1 MTRRAPG
8 RHAAIAGRWAQIT
21 HHDIPE
27 NRTGAQ
33 VVQSRHLVTSP
44 RSHDDS
50 PGPSG
55 PGAKDAAPPSVAAL
69 VFCASLVGGLGELA
83 LRTVLRSIAPRFDNS
98 FYLNPEAIWMG
109 GLANLPLF
117 ALVGTVAWGIA
128 RALRR
133 PRPWV
138 WALGAVAWLAA
149 MEWVLIS
156 RRIHLAA
163 QVIAAAGVATLV
175 VRAATA
181 MPHRMRALSRAGSV
195 VLALVAG
202 GGALALHWRTDRRER
217 AEVAALPAAPADAPN
232 VLLLILD
239 TVRASELSVYG
250 YDRRT
255 SPVLEQLAAR
265 GMRFDRAIATAPWTL
280 PSHASMFTG
289 RYPFEL
295 TVGYDTPL
303 SGEDPTLAGVLGATG
318 YRTGG
323 FVANTVYGS
332 YLHGL
337 NRGFQRYRDYP
348 LSVTEVLGASTL
360 NRLLFKVW
368 NAAMHEYAEPGVKD
382 ADRINAEF
390 LGWLDEVGGERPWFA
405 FLNYFDAHM
414 AYDPP
419 APYDRKFLD
428 REPPTRSIYG
438 ESRRQ
443 RSAEEVRGLQDA
455 YDGAIAYLDA
465 QLGELFGSLE
475 RRGQLQRT
483 AIIVTADHGEAFAE
497 HGFLDHA
504 ASLYLP
510 ELHVPLIIRLPGDEG
525 RGCVVKEWVT
535 LRDLAATIA
544 DLAPVPD
551 GSFPGTSLL
560 RHCRPATAPAPTET
574 PATAGSPVLSS
585 IDARTHLPAWYPAS
599 AGAMRSLHDGAFAY
613 IEREGGGAE
622 LYDVERDPRQQVNLA
637 GDARYAAERDR
648 LAGAL
653 RAALGPGAAA
663 R

>member
-1 MTRRAPG
+1 L
-8 RHAAIAGRWAQIT
+8 
-21 HHDIPE
+21 
-27 NRTGAQ
+27 GAQ
-33 VVQSRHLVTSP
+33 VVQSRFPVTTPSSDNAQDGPTGRNDEGTRPP
-44 RSHDDS
+44 RGPQGAAS
-50 PGPSG
+50 PSG
-55 PGAKDAAPPSVAAL
+55 HGSGAPPSVAAL
-69 VFCASLVGGLGELA
+69 VFCASLAGGLGELA

-117 ALVGTVAWGIA
+117 ALVGAAAWWTA
-128 RALRR
+128 RILDR

-138 WALGAVAWLAA
+138 WALGAVSWLAA
-149 MEWVLIS
+149 MEWALIS

-163 QVIAAAGVATLV
+163 QVIAAAGVATIV
-175 VRAATA
+175 VRAAAA
-181 MPHRMRALSRAGSV
+181 MPHRIRSLARAGSV
-195 VLALVAG
+195 LLALIAA
-202 GGALALHWRTDRRER
+202 GGALALHWRTDRLER
-217 AEVAALPAAPADAPN
+217 AQVAALPDAPANAPN

-250 YDRRT
+250 YGRRT
-255 SPVLEQLAAR
+255 TPVLEQLAAR

-295 TVGYDTPL
+295 TVGYDVPL
-303 SGEDPTLAGVLGATG
+303 TDEAPTLAGVLGAAG

-348 LSVTEVLGASTL
+348 LSVSEVLGASTL
-360 NRLLFKVW
+360 NRVLFKVW
-368 NAAMHEYAEPGVKD
+368 NAARHDYAEPGVKD
-382 ADRINAEF
+382 ADRINGEF
-390 LGWLDEVGGERPWFA
+390 LGWLDGVEARRPWFA
-405 FLNYFDAHM
+405 FLNYFDGHM

-419 APYDRKFLD
+419 APYDRTFLD

-438 ESRRQ
+438 ETRRQ
-443 RSAEEVRGLQDA
+443 RSADEVRGLQDA
-455 YDGAIAYLDA
+455 YDGAIAFLDA
-465 QLGELFGSLE
+465 QLGELFAELE
-475 RRGQLQRT
+475 RRGQLHRT

-497 HGFLDHA
+497 HGFLDHG

-510 ELHVPLIIRLPGDEG
+510 ELHVPLIVRLPGDEG

-544 DLAPVPD
+544 DIVPLE
-551 GSFPGTSLL
+551 GGRFPGTSLL
-560 RHCRPATAPAPTET
+560 RHCRAGAPVGGAAPAGE
-574 PATAGSPVLSS
+574 ASPVISS
-585 IDARTHLPAWYPAS
+585 IDARTHLPAWYPAAS
-599 AGAMRSLHDGAFAY
+599 GAMRSLHSGAFAY
-613 IEREGGGAE
+613 IEREAGAAE
-622 LYDVERDPRQQVNLA
+622 LYDVDQDPRQQVNLA
-637 GDARYAAERDR
+637 RDPRYAEDRER
-648 LAGAL
+648 LARAL
-653 RAALGPGAAA
+653 QAAHGVRSQG

>member
-1 MTRRAPG
+1 M
-8 RHAAIAGRWAQIT
+8 AAI
-21 HHDIPE
+21 
-27 NRTGAQ
+27 
-33 VVQSRHLVTSP
+33 
-44 RSHDDS
+44 
-50 PGPSG
+50 
-55 PGAKDAAPPSVAAL
+55 
-69 VFCASLVGGLGELA
+69 VFCASLAGGLGELA

-117 ALVGTVAWGIA
+117 AVAGAAAWWLA
-128 RALRR
+128 RALKR
-133 PRPWV
+133 PHPWV
-138 WALGAVAWLAA
+138 WALAAVAWLAA

-163 QVIAAAGVATLV
+163 QFIAAAGVATLV
-175 VRAATA
+175 VRTATA
-181 MPHRMRALSRAGSV
+181 MPHRMRTLTRVASV

-202 GGALALHWRTDRRER
+202 GGALLLHWRMDRAER
-217 AEVAALPAAPADAPN
+217 AEVAGLPAAPAGAPN

-250 YDRRT
+250 YGRPT
-255 SPVLEQLAAR
+255 SPVLEQLAGR
-265 GMRFDRAIATAPWTL
+265 GLRFDRAIATAPWTL

-303 SGEDPTLAGVLGATG
+303 SGDDPTLAGVLGGAG

-337 NRGFQRYRDYP
+337 DRGFQRYRDYP

-368 NAAMHEYAEPGVKD
+368 NAATHDYAEPGVKN

-390 LGWLDEVGGERPWFA
+390 LGWLDDAGTQRPWFA
-405 FLNYFDAHM
+405 FLNYFDGHM

-419 APYDRKFLD
+419 PPYDRKFLD

-438 ESRRQ
+438 ETRRQ

-465 QLGELFGSLE
+465 QLGVLFDALE
-475 RRGQLQRT
+475 RRGQLQNT

-497 HGFLDHA
+497 HGFLDHG

-510 ELHVPLIIRLPGDEG
+510 ELHVPLIIRLPGDER
-525 RGCVVKEWVT
+525 RGCVVREWVT

-544 DLAPVPD
+544 ELAP
-551 GSFPGTSLL
+551 GQAGRFPGASLL
-560 RHCRPATAPAPTET
+560 RHCGAGAAPSAATPAP
-574 PATAGSPVLSS
+574 SPVLSS

-599 AGAMRSLHDGAFAY
+599 TGAMRSLHDGAFAF
-613 IEREGGGAE
+613 IERDGGAVE
-622 LYDVERDPRQQVNLA
+622 LYDVDRDPRQQVNLA
-637 GDARYAAERDR
+637 NDPRHAADRDR
-648 LAGAL
+648 LAAAL
-653 RAALGPGAAA
+653 RAAFTPPAT

>member
-1 MTRRAPG
+1 MQSRSGVTTPYTDGDAPG
-8 RHAAIAGRWAQIT
+8 GDTPGRAGAAAPSIAAII
-21 HHDIPE
+21 
-27 NRTGAQ
+27 
-33 VVQSRHLVTSP
+33 
-44 RSHDDS
+44 
-50 PGPSG
+50 
-55 PGAKDAAPPSVAAL
+55 
-69 VFCASLVGGLGELA
+69 FCASLAGGLGELA

-117 ALVGTVAWGIA
+117 AVVGAAAWWLS
-128 RALRR
+128 RMLRR

-138 WALGAVAWLAA
+138 WALGAVSWLTA

-163 QVIAAAGVATLV
+163 QVIAAAGVATIV

-181 MPHRMRALSRAGSV
+181 MPHRMRMLTRVTSV
-195 VLALVAG
+195 LLALVAG
-202 GGALALHWRTDRRER
+202 GGALLLHWRGDRRER
-217 AEVAALPAAPADAPN
+217 AEVAGLPEATPGAPN

-250 YDRRT
+250 YSRRT

-303 SGEDPTLAGVLGATG
+303 STTDATLASVLGGAG

-348 LSVTEVLGASTL
+348 LSVTELLGASTL
-360 NRLLFKVW
+360 NRMLFKVW
-368 NAAMHEYAEPGVKD
+368 NAATHDYAEPGVKD

-390 LGWLDEVGGERPWFA
+390 LGWLDGMESRRPWFA
-405 FLNYFDAHM
+405 FLNFFDGHM

-419 APYDRKFLD
+419 APYDRQFLE

-443 RSAEEVRGLQDA
+443 RSADEVRGLQDA
-455 YDGAIAYLDA
+455 YDGAIAFLDA
-465 QLGELFGSLE
+465 QLGVLFESLE
-475 RRGQLQRT
+475 QRGQLQNT
-483 AIIVTADHGEAFAE
+483 AIIVTADHGEAFSE
-497 HGFLDHA
+497 HGFLDHG

-544 DLAPVPD
+544 DLSSVKA
-551 GSFPGTSLL
+551 GTFPGTSLL
-560 RHCRPATAPAPTET
+560 RHCRPGAEPQPA
-574 PATAGSPVLSS
+574 SPVLSS

-599 AGAMRSLHDGAFAY
+599 TGAMRSLHDGAFAY
-613 IEREGGGAE
+613 IEREGGAAE
-622 LYDVERDPRQQVNLA
+622 LYDVDQDPRQQVNLA
-637 GDARYAAERDR
+637 SDPRYAADRDR
-648 LAGAL
+648 LAAAL
-653 RAALGPGAAA
+653 RDAYGA
-663 R
+663 RSGSR

>member
-1 MTRRAPG
+1 MQSIGVVTTPISATAVTARSEPAGDATPAPSA
-8 RHAAIAGRWAQIT
+8 AAI
-21 HHDIPE
+21 
-27 NRTGAQ
+27 
-33 VVQSRHLVTSP
+33 
-44 RSHDDS
+44 
-50 PGPSG
+50 
-55 PGAKDAAPPSVAAL
+55 
-69 VFCASLVGGLGELA
+69 VFCASLAGGIGELA
-83 LRTVLRSIAPRFDNS
+83 LRTVLRSVAPRFDNS

-117 ALVGTVAWGIA
+117 AVVAAVA
-128 RALRR
+128 RGMARMLGR

-138 WALGAVAWLAA
+138 WVLGAMAWLAA
-149 MEWVLIS
+149 LEWVLIS

-163 QVIAAAGVATLV
+163 QVIAAAGVATIV
-175 VRAATA
+175 VRAAAA
-181 MPHRMRALSRAGSV
+181 MPHRMRALTRAGSV

-202 GGALALHWRTDRRER
+202 GGALFLHWRVGSRER
-217 AEVAALPAAPADAPN
+217 RAVASLPAAPAGAPN

-250 YDRRT
+250 YGRRT
-255 SPVLEQLAAR
+255 TPVLEQLAAR

-295 TVGYDTPL
+295 TVGYDVPL
-303 SGEDPTLAGVLGATG
+303 SDEYPTVAGVLARAG

-337 NRGFQRYRDYP
+337 HRGFQRYRDYP

-368 NAAMHEYAEPGVKD
+368 NVATHDYAEPGVKD

-390 LGWLDEVGGERPWFA
+390 LGWLDGVGTARPWFA
-405 FLNYFDAHM
+405 FLNYFDGHM

-438 ESRRQ
+438 EARRQ
-443 RSAEEVRGLQDA
+443 RSPEEVRGLQDA

-465 QLGELFGSLE
+465 QLGVLFEELE

-483 AIIVTADHGEAFAE
+483 VVIVTADHGEAFAE
-497 HGFLDHA
+497 HGFLDHG
-504 ASLYLP
+504 ASLYLS
-510 ELHVPLIIRLPGDEG
+510 ELHVPLIVRLPGDEG

-544 DLAPVPD
+544 GLTPVQP

-560 RHCRPATAPAPTET
+560 HHCRPGGAPPTS
-574 PATAGSPVLSS
+574 SPVLSS

-599 AGAMRSLHDGAFAY
+599 TGGMRSLHDGPFAY
-613 IEREGGGAE
+613 IERDGGAVE
-622 LYDVERDPRQQVNLA
+622 LYDVDHDPRQQQNLA
-637 GDARYAAERDR
+637 SDPRYAEARDR
-648 LAGAL
+648 MARAL
-653 RAALGPGAAA
+653 RAAQGGGAG